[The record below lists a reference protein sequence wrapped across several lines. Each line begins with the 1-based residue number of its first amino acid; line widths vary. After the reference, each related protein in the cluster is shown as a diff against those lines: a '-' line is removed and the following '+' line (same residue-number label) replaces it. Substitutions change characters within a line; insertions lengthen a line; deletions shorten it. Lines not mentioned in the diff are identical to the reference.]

1 MGFGTWANGLHKDLW
16 AIARVHYCVLI
27 AIAIYS
33 VHTGNWAHKV
43 NAFSFAGTS
52 FGMLPSASALAS
64 LGLGPSTTPAIHWP
78 IPSSVESAGKP
89 VVIAPG
95 LPGLKKG
102 LIDSILAGQ
111 YIDFTELPPAKG
123 RTKALNSMLDGQVVL
138 LQTSDFLQA
147 KRLIPD
153 LGIWIQCFSLYMAVI
168 LTKQPERA
176 TSLLLYQS
184 SIAKLSQKFKWPAW
198 VIYDNSYRQE
208 AADSAKLDWAKID
221 LSLHAQ
227 CFTGMAISSEGWCSL
242 CHSVEHLKHNC
253 PLNSQGGLQDAAS
266 HQQSV
271 SKSGHQYAENSISTM
286 GIVNS
291 CLSATTGMCAL
302 SAMALTRR
310 PGARWLLGR
319 PSPSN
324 SDIVPRLLLILCCA
338 ARTYQS
344 TLYLITYQ
352 PTLYRITYQFDP
364 LPDHL
369 FISCVI
375 DPVPYCIIFDCS

>member
-1 MGFGTWANGLHKDLW
+1 M
-16 AIARVHYCVLI
+16 
-27 AIAIYS
+27 
-33 VHTGNWAHKV
+33 HTGNWAHKV

-64 LGLGPSTTPAIHWP
+64 LGLAQHLLSTGRY
-78 IPSSVESAGKP
+78 VESAASKP
-89 VVIAPG
+89 VVIA
-95 LPGLKKG
+95 PGLKKG

-111 YIDFTELPPAKG
+111 YTELPPAKG
-123 RTKALNSMLDGQVVL
+123 CSKALNSMLDGQVVL

-221 LSLHAQ
+221 PSLNAQ

-253 PLNSQGGLQDAAS
+253 PLNSQVGLLDAAKRPAL
-266 HQQSV
+266 HQPPAKRFKEWPPICRKFNKHDGYCEFMPKCNYRHV
-271 SKSGHQYAENSISTM
+271 
-286 GIVNS
+286 
-291 CLSATTGMCAL
+291 CLK
-302 SAMALTRR
+302 
-310 PGARWLLGR
+310 
-319 PSPSN
+319 
-324 SDIVPRLLLILCCA
+324 
-338 ARTYQS
+338 
-344 TLYLITYQ
+344 
-352 PTLYRITYQFDP
+352 
-364 LPDHL
+364 
-369 FISCVI
+369 
-375 DPVPYCIIFDCS
+375 